1 MDSWILGGKK
11 SEKDLLKN
19 FIFDC
24 TFSATVE
31 KKSLKALAVESG
43 SAIKFPSSMI
53 NVDKS
58 LLLFIDIVDLIHF
71 KIFLMSSSLLLKI
84 ISKLLLFRIFKESF
98 E

>member
-31 KKSLKALAVESG
+31 KKLLKALAVESG
-43 SAIKFPSSMI
+43 SAIKFPS
-53 NVDKS
+53 
-58 LLLFIDIVDLIHF
+58 
-71 KIFLMSSSLLLKI
+71 
-84 ISKLLLFRIFKESF
+84 
-98 E
+98 